1 MLQHKVSRAGLLLIL
16 SCTLALLFAACGGN
30 APQAGSTLV
39 PAPPD
44 KQVLRYPIG
53 ATDFSTLDPALVSV
67 STDIFAVQMVFTGLV
82 ELTGNGQVI
91 DQMASS
97 HQMAPDGLSYTFHL
111 RPNLTF
117 SDGTPLTAH
126 DIAYSINRE
135 LQPETKAPLASF
147 LSAMKDY
154 DKITSGKVDSLIGDS
169 ILVPDDN
176 TLTVVLSQPTPA
188 FLESFAFPITFPV
201 NKKLIDKYGLNWTDH
216 LDEGAGCGP
225 FRVTSYTHNQGLTV
239 VPNPKYYGS
248 KPRLQ
253 KVELFRS
260 GQPDTTYK
268 SYQAGQVDLAQV
280 PGNEVESVK
289 NHKDYRHA
297 PALQITYLTMNYLAK
312 PFDNI
317 KIRQAFALAVD
328 KDILADKVM
337 HGTVIPTNH
346 LLPEGMPG
354 YNKALTGPDGV
365 ASTKGDV
372 TRAKQLLQEGMQEE
386 GYSSVSQ
393 MPRITLTYF
402 ILDSDTSNLVA
413 ALAQR
418 WETVLG
424 VSVHLNLVDINLL
437 LQQMSSTTGKAGPLQ
452 MWFLSFGNPA
462 DPQEWL
468 SIIFGKGAAFNNMNY
483 GQNTTSD
490 AAAQQAVQDEL
501 HQADSNLNPTQRLQ
515 QYDDAEQKLAN
526 DVAWLPLFQ
535 VEQHYVVNP
544 KLQNF
549 PIHPLGILTPDEWSK
564 VYFAQ

>member
-1 MLQHKVSRAGLLLIL
+1 
-16 SCTLALLFAACGGN
+16 
-30 APQAGSTLV
+30 
-39 PAPPD
+39 
-44 KQVLRYPIG
+44 
-53 ATDFSTLDPALVSV
+53 
-67 STDIFAVQMVFTGLV
+67 
-82 ELTGNGQVI
+82 
-91 DQMASS
+91 
-97 HQMAPDGLSYTFHL
+97 
-111 RPNLTF
+111 
-117 SDGTPLTAH
+117 
-126 DIAYSINRE
+126 
-135 LQPETKAPLASF
+135 
-147 LSAMKDY
+147 
-154 DKITSGKVDSLIGDS
+154 
-169 ILVPDDN
+169 
-176 TLTVVLSQPTPA
+176 
-188 FLESFAFPITFPV
+188 
-201 NKKLIDKYGLNWTDH
+201 
-216 LDEGAGCGP
+216 
-225 FRVTSYTHNQGLTV
+225 
-239 VPNPKYYGS
+239 
-248 KPRLQ
+248 
-253 KVELFRS
+253 
-260 GQPDTTYK
+260 
-268 SYQAGQVDLAQV
+268 
-280 PGNEVESVK
+280 
-289 NHKDYRHA
+289 
-297 PALQITYLTMNYLAK
+297 
-312 PFDNI
+312 
-317 KIRQAFALAVD
+317 
-328 KDILADKVM
+328 M

-354 YNKALTGPDGV
+354 YNKALTGPDG
-365 ASTKGDV
+365 V